1 MPYSPPT
8 KITIIISFICLIIG
22 FVLGIVGLYV
32 PAVKDWSE
40 ILVLI
45 GLILCSIAW
54 VLMLLGVLIR
64 GI

>member
-8 KITIIISFICLIIG
+8 KMTIIISLIILIIG
-22 FVLGIVGLYV
+22 FILGLVGLYV
-32 PAVKDWSE
+32 PAVKNWSE

-45 GLILCSIAW
+45 GLILCSLAW

>member
-8 KITIIISFICLIIG
+8 KMTIIISVICLIIG

-40 ILVLI
+40 ILILI
-45 GLILCSIAW
+45 GLILCCIAW
-54 VLMLLGVLIR
+54 VLMFLGVMIR